1 MFFDENWYL
10 YYKPLPK
17 KIILLFQLTYSSYA
31 TRALN
36 SSELNSM
43 VSASRRNN
51 AERGLTGI
59 LYYNNGIFIQN
70 FEGER
75 LAVNSLYQHLVK
87 DERHR
92 QVKIVSSY
100 EIFVRRFPSL
110 TMGFFSDECDAS
122 QIFIEHSQMAAVN
135 PFSMTAS
142 DSNKFFNEIV
152 KYITNE

>member
-1 MFFDENWYL
+1 
-10 YYKPLPK
+10 
-17 KIILLFQLTYSSYA
+17 
-31 TRALN
+31 
-36 SSELNSM
+36 M

-51 AERGLTGI
+51 AEYGLTGI

-100 EIFVRRFPSL
+100 EIFVRRFPAW

-122 QIFIEHSQMAAVN
+122 QIFIAHSKMAAVN

-152 KYITNE
+152 KYIANE